1 MDFTT
6 FAHILGLILSTLLVF
21 AVGTLIRGRFVK
33 CEPNEWMIVLRN
45 GKPKKMGIGIS
56 GWIGWYDVVVKFPS
70 QINKVSFSMAQVTN
84 ENQGVQL
91 TGVLLWSIYR
101 IDQGPFIAYQKLGED
116 LQSGNPSKANDDLRD
131 ATFSILRE
139 KIANSTILNII
150 KNRDIIRDSMKK
162 ELNSLVNNWGVWIEN
177 VEITDVRI
185 LSNTL
190 FKNLQ
195 TKFREEKRKEAEIV
209 QMESQKELN
218 ELRNINQLEHDRLN
232 EKNRTE
238 IAIAQTEKGLT
249 LENENQK
256 VYDENMKVETRKDD
270 LKKINNIKIKEHEFA
285 YYTEKNKVDAIIRKT
300 KHTQDLTQLQAEHGN
315 DMLRVQTDVLVAE
328 SENFQKE
335 DNEEFSRKL
344 KLSEFETQNEAFKGM
359 TMKMKILESLGEIY
373 KSMPSKDV
381 SIVNFS
387 KGETNPAMAGL
398 AHAIQSLDV
407 VRDTVTKK

>member
-1 MDFTT
+1 
-6 FAHILGLILSTLLVF
+6 
-21 AVGTLIRGRFVK
+21 
-33 CEPNEWMIVLRN
+33 
-45 GKPKKMGIGIS
+45 MGIGIS

-70 QINKVSFSMAQVTN
+70 QINKVSFKMDQVTN

-91 TGVLLWSIYR
+91 SGVLLWSIYR
-101 IDQGPFIAYQKLGED
+101 LDQGPFIAYQKLGED

-131 ATFSILRE
+131 ATYSILRE

-150 KNRDIIRDSMKK
+150 KNRNVIRDSMKK

-209 QMESQKELN
+209 QMESQKEIN
-218 ELRNINQLEHDRLN
+218 ELVNINQLEYDRLS
-232 EKNRTE
+232 EKNRTQ

-249 LENENQK
+249 LETENQK
-256 VYDENMKVETRKDD
+256 VYDENMKVETQKDN

-285 YYTEKNKVDAIIRKT
+285 YYTEKNKVDATIRKT
-300 KHTQDLTQLQAEHGN
+300 KHTQDLTQLQAEHEN
-315 DMLRVQTDVLVAE
+315 DMLRVETDVLVAE
-328 SENFQKE
+328 KDNFQRQ
-335 DNEEFSRKL
+335 DNEEFDRKL
-344 KLSEFETQNEAFKGM
+344 KLSEFQTQNEAFKGM

-387 KGETNPAMAGL
+387 KGDSNPAMAGL
-398 AHAIQSLDV
+398 AHAIQSLDA